1 MDKIKKNE
9 RFVLEITDIN
19 NLGFGVGR
27 HKGLVVFVANCAVGD
42 IIEAKCVKVT
52 SSYAVA
58 ICEKLTVPSPMR
70 TDGGCTHKGCG
81 GCAYQHIS
89 YDEEK
94 RLKENYVRHA
104 FIKAGVN
111 AKIMPLT
118 SNGKTTEYRN
128 KAEYPIAKGKDGYI
142 IGFYAPKSHRVVECA
157 DCSLQP
163 AVFFEIVEWLRG
175 EFERLSLSVYDEES
189 GKGLLRHIYLRRA
202 STGDIALTLVVTAQF
217 DGQASLC
224 ERACARFPEIKNFAL
239 NINPEKTN
247 VICSDRYINL
257 FGEGYITDTLAGV
270 RLNISP
276 SSFYQ
281 VNHAMTELLYA
292 KARELA
298 SLKKGDV
305 LCDLFCGIGSIGLS
319 MVKDCGRLVGI
330 EIIEDAV
337 RCAEDNARQNRIE
350 NAEFFAGDA
359 SDAERFF
366 GSVSTPDG
374 SPFSPD
380 VILLDPPRKGCTPT
394 LIEYIASRLKTDRV
408 VYISCNPDTLARDC
422 ALFERLGYS
431 VGEIYPFDLFPR
443 TGHVESVVRLER
455 LDVDM
460 RR

>member
-104 FIKAGVN
+104 FIKAGVD

-128 KAEYPIAKGKDGYI
+128 KAEYPIANGKDGYI

-163 AVFFEIVEWLRG
+163 AVFFEIVEWVRG
-175 EFERLSLSVYDEES
+175 EF
-189 GKGLLRHIYLRRA
+189 
-202 STGDIALTLVVTAQF
+202 
-217 DGQASLC
+217 
-224 ERACARFPEIKNFAL
+224 
-239 NINPEKTN
+239 
-247 VICSDRYINL
+247 
-257 FGEGYITDTLAGV
+257 
-270 RLNISP
+270 
-276 SSFYQ
+276 
-281 VNHAMTELLYA
+281 
-292 KARELA
+292 
-298 SLKKGDV
+298 
-305 LCDLFCGIGSIGLS
+305 
-319 MVKDCGRLVGI
+319 
-330 EIIEDAV
+330 
-337 RCAEDNARQNRIE
+337 
-350 NAEFFAGDA
+350 
-359 SDAERFF
+359 
-366 GSVSTPDG
+366 
-374 SPFSPD
+374 
-380 VILLDPPRKGCTPT
+380 
-394 LIEYIASRLKTDRV
+394 
-408 VYISCNPDTLARDC
+408 
-422 ALFERLGYS
+422 
-431 VGEIYPFDLFPR
+431 
-443 TGHVESVVRLER
+443 
-455 LDVDM
+455 
-460 RR
+460 

>member
-1 MDKIKKNE
+1 M
-9 RFVLEITDIN
+9 
-19 NLGFGVGR
+19 
-27 HKGLVVFVANCAVGD
+27 
-42 IIEAKCVKVT
+42 
-52 SSYAVA
+52 
-58 ICEKLTVPSPMR
+58 
-70 TDGGCTHKGCG
+70 
-81 GCAYQHIS
+81 
-89 YDEEK
+89 
-94 RLKENYVRHA
+94 
-104 FIKAGVN
+104 
-111 AKIMPLT
+111 
-118 SNGKTTEYRN
+118 
-128 KAEYPIAKGKDGYI
+128 
-142 IGFYAPKSHRVVECA
+142 
-157 DCSLQP
+157 
-163 AVFFEIVEWLRG
+163 
-175 EFERLSLSVYDEES
+175 
-189 GKGLLRHIYLRRA
+189 RHIYLRRA

-319 MVKDCGRLVGI
+319 MAKDCGRLVGI

-337 RCAEDNARQNRIE
+337 RCAEDNARQNGIE